1 MLAFSSRK
9 RKKHVTLLEVLIAFV
24 LVSFCLVPLL
34 TPHVGILKEQHQFLR
49 KIQLDHAVNLYTGH
63 IIEKMHRSEIP
74 WYMIEE
80 GKMMPIEDEVL
91 RQLIPDYPLAFK
103 GMYRFDVIKS
113 KPKNAEA
120 GTPKAYLLKLNLYFL
135 PGKNEHG
142 AAEYIDKKNPF
153 QYHVDLFVRRL

>member
-1 MLAFSSRK
+1 MLPFSSLN

-24 LVSFCLVPLL
+24 LVSFCLVPLIY
-34 TPHVGILKEQHQFLR
+34 PHVGILREQHQFLR

-80 GKMMPIEDEVL
+80 GKLMPVEDEVL
-91 RQLIPDYPLAFK
+91 RQLNPDYPLAFK

-120 GTPKAYLLKLNLYFL
+120 GAPKAYLLKLNLYFL
-135 PGKNEHG
+135 PGKSEHG
-142 AAEYIDKKNPF
+142 AAEYTDKKNPF
-153 QYHVDLFVRRL
+153 QYSIDLFVRRL